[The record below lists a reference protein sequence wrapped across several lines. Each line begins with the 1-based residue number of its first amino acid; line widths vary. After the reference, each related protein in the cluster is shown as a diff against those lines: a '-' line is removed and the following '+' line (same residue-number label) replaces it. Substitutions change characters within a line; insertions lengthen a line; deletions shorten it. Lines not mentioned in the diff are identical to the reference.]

1 MKTSHYLSMDVAS
14 EVQRSPTGFTA
25 ALGTETLRVDVIKP
39 GLFRIKISR
48 GGRFDDQPSVAIDF
62 DPIASAQ
69 QSGFDQNFVFETDG
83 AGASLRTDE
92 LFLKLE
98 LDPFKIDI
106 FRTDGSV
113 VFQTAS
119 DSNGKPT
126 SYATLNDAF
135 ALRRKIAKDDAIY
148 GLGEKTG
155 RQNRRGRD
163 FTLWNTDVLNPTA
176 TGEFRA
182 ALDDSDPRGD
192 QTSTEFDPYYVS
204 IPFFYH
210 QNALNGMASGSFLD
224 NGYRA
229 YYDFSPAAEYLVHF
243 SGGQYTEYVF
253 AGPNIKSILEDYTWL
268 TGRTAL
274 PPIWALGYHQC
285 RWHAYDQDSLLALAD
300 KHRELRVPLDTLW
313 LDIDYM
319 AGYRVFT
326 WNEHSFPDIK
336 ATLELLKSKQLGVIT
351 IIDPGVKYEP
361 GYSVFDSGIAQDIF
375 CKTEGGDV
383 YIGQVWPGNT
393 AFPDFASAEAR
404 KWWGQLNADHV
415 ASGLIGIWNDMN
427 EPATGEIAPDSMLFD
442 GGEASHSRFHNQYA
456 TLMAMATVEGL
467 LSNRPELRTF
477 VLSRAGSPG
486 IQRYAANWL
495 GDNMSR
501 FDHLWLSMPMAAGLG
516 LSGQSFV
523 GADIGGFGEDSSPEL
538 FARWIQ
544 YGALTP
550 FARNH
555 NATNQL
561 DQYVFSFG
569 QQVLDISRSALQL
582 RYQLLPY
589 IYSAFVAT
597 SVTGEPI
604 QRPLVFDYQF
614 DAAVRDIDDQY
625 LFGRDLLVAPV
636 FAAGQIERQVY
647 LPEGAWFDWHTEA
660 QLAGGQTIT
669 ASAPLQTIPLYVRA
683 GAIIPMFA
691 GSPQSTANHF
701 ENEIELHVFVPAH
714 DGSHESVLQ
723 EDDGLTFAANLG
735 QRFTTRLRLE
745 RSGQQ
750 LIISGLV
757 SGQGFEQFIRKG
769 FTIVLHGGE
778 SDRGKRFEVE
788 SAGQDFELN
797 LRLTSEPSA

>member
-1 MKTSHYLSMDVAS
+1 MKTSHYLTLDEAA
-14 EVQRSPTGFTA
+14 EVQRSATGFTA
-25 ALGTETLRVDVIKP
+25 SVGVETLRVDVIRP
-39 GLFRIKISR
+39 GLLRIKISR
-48 GGRFDDQPSVAIDF
+48 GGRFDNQPSAAVDF
-62 DPIASAQ
+62 DPIALAKE
-69 QSGFDQNFVFETDG
+69 SGFDQSFVFETENNDV
-83 AGASLRTDE
+83 SLQTAE
-92 LFLKLE
+92 LHLKLE
-98 LDPFKIDI
+98 LKPFKIDVY
-106 FRTDGSV
+106 RTDGSV
-113 VFQTAS
+113 VYQTAL
-119 DSNGKPT
+119 DDNGLPLT
-126 SYATLNDAF
+126 YSTLNDAF
-135 ALRRKIAKDDAIY
+135 ALRRKIGKNDAIY

-182 ALDDSDPRGD
+182 ALEDSDPRAD

-210 QNALNGMASGSFLD
+210 QNAGSGAVSGSFVD

-229 YYDFSPAAEYLVHF
+229 FYDFSLPDEYLIHF

-253 AGPNIKSILEDYTWL
+253 AGPTMKQVLEDYTWL

-285 RWHAYDQDSLLALAD
+285 RWHAYDQHSLVALAD
-300 KHRELRVPLDTLW
+300 KHRELSVPLDTLW

-319 AGYRVFT
+319 DGYRVFT
-326 WNEHSFPDIK
+326 WNEESFPNLEETL
-336 ATLELLKSKQLGVIT
+336 ATLKSKDLGVIT
-351 IIDPGVKYEP
+351 IIDPGVKFEP
-361 GYSVFDSGIAQDIF
+361 GYSVFDSGIDEDIF

-393 AFPDFASAEAR
+393 AFPDFASAKGR
-404 KWWGQLNADHV
+404 QWWGKLNAAHV
-415 ASGLIGIWNDMN
+415 ESGLVGIWNDMN
-427 EPATGEIAPDSMLFD
+427 EPATGEISPDEMLFD
-442 GGEASHSRFHNQYA
+442 GGSASHARFHNQYA
-456 TLMAMATVEGL
+456 TLMAMATVDGL
-467 LSNRPELRTF
+467 LASKPELRTF

-501 FDHLWLSMPMAAGLG
+501 FDHLWLSMPMAAGLS

-555 NATNQL
+555 NATNQQ

-569 QQVLDISRSALQL
+569 PEVLDIAREAIQL
-582 RYQLLPY
+582 RYRLLPY

-614 DAAVRDIDDQY
+614 DEAVREIDDQY

-636 FAAGQIERQVY
+636 FAAGQTERAVY
-647 LPEGAWFDWHTEA
+647 LPAGAWFDWNTDQYLE
-660 QLAGGQTIT
+660 GGQTII
-669 ASAPLQTIPLYVRA
+669 ASAPLQTIPLFARA
-683 GAIIPMFA
+683 GSIVPMFA
-691 GSPQSTANHF
+691 GTPQSTVAHY
-701 ENEIELHVFVPAH
+701 ENQIELHVFVPALE
-714 DGSHESVLQ
+714 GVHESVLQ
-723 EDDGLTFAANLG
+723 EDDGLTFGANRG

-745 RSGQQ
+745 RVADQ
-750 LIISGLV
+750 LLISGVV
-757 SGQGFEQFIRKG
+757 SGQGFEKFSREV
-769 FTIVLHGGE
+769 FTVVLHGGD
-778 SDRGKRFEVE
+778 SDLGQRFEVE
-788 SAGQDFELN
+788 SAGQDFELT
-797 LRLTSEPSA
+797 LKLVS